1 MDSNNTNA
9 EVPAP
14 PPINPVPTQQSI
26 SPPTNQASGMP
37 SFSIGVA
44 IKEGWN
50 LTLKNIGFIITV
62 IIGSIVLG
70 TAVAIVLIAS
80 IAILNIFINTK
91 VIAAPLGIIVG
102 ISLFIIQLVI
112 ILGYIKVSLKIID
125 NQKPE
130 FTDLFREYKKVLL
143 YITASI
149 LYACAV
155 LAGIILLVIPGI
167 ILAVRLSFY
176 SYLIVD
182 RGVGVIDS
190 LKISWA
196 MTKGQILKLIL
207 FQVVA
212 SIIYMLGY
220 LAFGLGLIIAT
231 PMVLIASAYVY
242 RKLASQNPGI

>member
-1 MDSNNTNA
+1 MENNNPVQSPTA
-9 EVPAP
+9 QVPIPPQQAP
-14 PPINPVPTQQSI
+14 PPA
-26 SPPTNQASGMP
+26 NQASGMP
-37 SFSIGVA
+37 SFSILEA
-44 IKEGWN
+44 IKAGWS

-80 IAILNIFINTK
+80 IAILSIFINTK
-91 VIAAPLGIIVG
+91 AIAAPLGIIVG

-112 ILGYIKVSLKIID
+112 ILGYTKVSLKIID

-130 FTDLFREYKKVLL
+130 FADLFREYKKVLV
-143 YITASI
+143 YTGATI
-149 LYACAV
+149 LYALAV
-155 LAGIILLVIPGI
+155 LGGLILLIIPGL
-167 ILAVRLSFY
+167 ILAIRLSFY
-176 SYLIVD
+176 YYLIVD

-196 MTKGQILKLIL
+196 MTKGQILKLML
-207 FQVVA
+207 FQLVA

-231 PMVLIASAYVY
+231 PMVLIAGAYVY
-242 RKLASQNPGI
+242 RKLLSQSPGI